1 MENRKKRKLQLGGAM
16 LALGSA
22 SLVASTF
29 LREGG
34 LRWVCACATVAF
46 MILAIVSFVRASS
59 EPD

>member
-1 MENRKKRKLQLGGAM
+1 M